1 MHELTGNAT
10 QTLLKAVAEQT
21 EVQSKKMGR
30 GFASGHEAW
39 ARLKQLSEEAKIMEK
54 SLETLLPDL
63 WSSVKDGDAGA
74 VGIYLREIGNKAEEI
89 CMGFVTIA
97 AEAHRAAEEL

>member
-1 MHELTGNAT
+1 MYELTSNAT
-10 QTLLKAVAEQT
+10 QTMLNSVAEQQKALC
-21 EVQSKKMGR
+21 EKMGR

-39 ARLKQLSEEAKIMEK
+39 ARLKQLSEEAKVMEK
-54 SLETLLPDL
+54 ALDALLPDL
-63 WSSVKDGDAGA
+63 WSAVKRGEASEI
-74 VGIYLREIGNKAEEI
+74 GIYLREIGNKAEEI